1 MPIFNYKVKEVIA
14 KIVYYGPGLCGKTTS
29 LQHIHQQ
36 AIPEQKGELYFLA
49 TETDQT
55 IYFEL
60 LPLHVGEIKD
70 FKLRFQVY
78 TVPGQVKYN
87 NTRKAVLQ
95 GVDAIVFVADSQ
107 RSRRKANLISFE
119 NLKYNLKGGY
129 NVLLENI
136 PLVYEYNKRDMGDI
150 LTVAELSRD
159 LNLRNLPYFETIA
172 TESKGVLEAF
182 EAISSLAIE
191 SLEKRLFQLEAQK
204 SPAVFREVQKK
215 ITQSLNIATQRD
227 VSRGHQTIFSENARQ
242 TDSLEV
248 SDSVQPPGSL
258 ERSEALP
265 LLEDE
270 KELDGLL
277 LPEDEHESE
286 VLPLSVAAEEDKSLS
301 YLDLFAVT
309 YHDGETIFEEGDIG
323 NEMYFIEEGRVRI
336 VGSYKLTKKVLAIY
350 EKGDF
355 FGEMILF
362 GGKTRSATAVAIGTT
377 QLLPVTK
384 DTLASQIQNR
394 PEIAIALLETLSNRI
409 RNDVQ
414 TIGKLADHNKEL
426 RQRLID
432 TRDTMKQ
439 IIEQNKL
446 LKQKLGLAQA

>member
-1 MPIFNYKVKEVIA
+1 MPIFNYRSKEIIA

-159 LNLRNLPYFETIA
+159 LNLRNLPYVETIA
-172 TESKGVLEAF
+172 TEGKGVLEAF
-182 EAISSLAIE
+182 ESISSLAIK
-191 SLEKRLFQLEAQK
+191 SLEKRLLQLEAQN
-204 SPAVFREVQKK
+204 SPTVFREVQKK
-215 ITQSLNIATQRD
+215 ITQSLNLATQRD
-227 VSRGHQTIFSENARQ
+227 VSRGHQKIFSESARQ

-248 SDSVQPPGSL
+248 SDSVQPLGSL

-286 VLPLSVAAEEDKSLS
+286 EFPLSVAAEEDKSLS

-309 YHDGETIFEEGDIG
+309 YHDGETIFEEGDVG
-323 NEMYFIEEGRVRI
+323 DEMYFIEEGRVRI

-446 LKQKLGLAQA
+446 LKQKLSLAQA